1 MNEAAIR
8 KDLEEINEALSDRH
22 VSGPADRTPGLS
34 DTSKQETIP
43 DTVSQ
48 IRLKL
53 KYILFD
59 LEATRRENR
68 YLRQMLEIHRRRGQR
83 NQPGFDSSGEED
95 TGS

>member
-8 KDLEEINEALSDRH
+8 KDLQELNAELVDRR

-34 DTSKQETIP
+34 DTAPQETIT
-43 DTVSQ
+43 DCVSQ

-53 KYILFD
+53 KYLLFD

-95 TGS
+95 FGS